1 MNPDPTDDYCHGIVV
16 GIEARSDR
24 EPALDFALEEALRR
38 ELPLLVVRTYETS
51 IDAYRDDHPHQ
62 QRLAEAAV
70 ARSRARV
77 NCSGAVRCRVTVLE
91 SDPTSALL
99 RFAQKA
105 SLLVVGSRGH
115 GVIER
120 AALGSVSN
128 ACVRRSVAPVTL
140 VPNQTWIQHDRWLTS
155 RVLVALDG
163 SPSSLSALVWAVG
176 QAREWE
182 CSLSPVIVSSDAG
195 ELPASLDW
203 HGRADDAVQR
213 LIAAAG
219 GDDLE
224 VRPHFPS
231 GNASD
236 ALLSLLDPA
245 DLLVM
250 GSRGRPTLQSL
261 LLGSTSVSVSERA
274 PCPVTIVR
282 VAEVR
287 RTAAARQLDLL
298 H

>member
-1 MNPDPTDDYCHGIVV
+1 MNPDPPDDYCHGIVV

-24 EPALDFALEEALRR
+24 EPALDFALEEARRR

-91 SDPTSALL
+91 SDPTSTLL

-105 SLLVVGSRGH
+105 SLLVVGSRGP

-120 AALGSVSN
+120 AALGSVSS

-140 VPNQTWIQHDRWLTS
+140 VPNQTWIRHDRWLTS

-163 SPSSLSALVWAVG
+163 SPCSLSALVWAVG

-195 ELPASLDW
+195 ELPSSLDW
-203 HGRADDAVQR
+203 HVRADDAVHR

-219 GDDLE
+219 GGDLE
-224 VRPHFPS
+224 VRPRFPS
-231 GNASD
+231 GHVSD

-250 GSRGRPTLQSL
+250 GSRGRPTLQRL

-282 VAEVR
+282 AAEVK
-287 RTAAARQLDLL
+287 RTAVAGQLALL